1 MSEYTPVWEIGSPS
15 VDDVY
20 DSRAIGW
27 VSLVKIAPSVGNGEA
42 KERVQFRFAP
52 K

>member
-1 MSEYTPVWEIGSPS
+1 MWGIGSPI

-27 VSLVKIAPSVGNGEA
+27 VSLVEIVLSVGDGEA
-42 KERVQFRFAP
+42 KERVQFRFVTR
-52 K
+52 